1 LPSGRRLSIAGSL
14 IRERLVRRWRAPDVV
29 FAGAAAASV
38 PVLLWFGRGLT
49 FFSDEWAFIA
59 ERSLTDPSTWW
70 APHNEHWSTIPILVY
85 RALVETVGLRTYVP
99 YLALVILLNVVVA
112 VLVRRQVERRAGPW
126 PALAAGMLV
135 LFLGSGFEN
144 LYWGFQVGFVG
155 ATALGMGALEVLD
168 GAPTRGRAAALV
180 VLLVAGL
187 MTAGVGLFF
196 LAVVAVELLFR
207 PDRRRWLGLLLIP
220 IGIYATWFILIGREG
235 IGAHRDPFS
244 LATMAHIPE
253 FLVAGFGAAA
263 GAVTGVGPG
272 PGVVVAAVILAA
284 ALWHLA
290 RKRELPVRLVAA
302 SVGIAVQY
310 ALIAVTRAGVTT
322 GQVHYS
328 RYTYVAVVLALVA
341 LGALLGPALRDLA
354 RTTGRRR
361 FAGLAGAA
369 VVLELAFI
377 WNLRLLAEGRQIFV
391 ERAEMT
397 RALVTVA
404 LASDRPAAVDLGR
417 SLVLVPSPTRLEG
430 IVAAHGSPLNDV
442 LEPWAVPAIRPE
454 ILAEAERRLIYGA
467 PVPTDEDITN

>member
-1 LPSGRRLSIAGSL
+1 MTAAATATSGPHES
-14 IRERLVRRWRAPDVV
+14 RWRTPDPW
-29 FAGAAAASV
+29 FAVAVAISV
-38 PVLLWFGRGLT
+38 PVLLWLGRGLT
-49 FFSDEWAFIA
+49 FFSDEWAVIA
-59 ERSLTDPSTWW
+59 DRSLGDPSTWW
-70 APHNEHWSTIPILVY
+70 APHNEHWSTLPILAY

-99 YLALVILLNVVVA
+99 YLALVILLNVIVA
-112 VLVRRQVERRAGPW
+112 IMVRRQVARCAGPW

-144 LYWGFQVGFVG
+144 LYWGFQIGFVG

-168 GAPTRGRAAALV
+168 GPPTRGRAAALV

-187 MTAGVGLFF
+187 MTAGVALFF
-196 LAVVAVELLFR
+196 LAAVAVELLFR

-244 LATMAHIPE
+244 LAALAHIPE
-253 FLVAGFGAAA
+253 FLIAGYGAAA
-263 GAVTGVGPG
+263 GALTGVGPG
-272 PGVVVAAVILAA
+272 PGVVVAAAALGA
-284 ALWHLA
+284 ALWRLA
-290 RKRELPVRLVAA
+290 RKRELPIRFVAA

-322 GQVHYS
+322 GQVHYA

-341 LGALLGPALRDLA
+341 LGALLGPWLRDQAL
-354 RTTGRRR
+354 TTGRRR
-361 FAGLAGAA
+361 LAALAGAA
-369 VVLELAFI
+369 IVLEVAFL
-377 WNLRLLAEGRQIFV
+377 WNVRLLVEGRQIFV

-430 IVAAHGSPLNDV
+430 IVAAYGSPLNDV
-442 LEPWAVPAIRPE
+442 LEPWAVPTIRPE

-467 PVPTDEDITN
+467 PIPEDEDTTN

>member
-1 LPSGRRLSIAGSL
+1 
-14 IRERLVRRWRAPDVV
+14 
-29 FAGAAAASV
+29 
-38 PVLLWFGRGLT
+38 
-49 FFSDEWAFIA
+49 
-59 ERSLTDPSTWW
+59 
-70 APHNEHWSTIPILVY
+70 
-85 RALVETVGLRTYVP
+85 
-99 YLALVILLNVVVA
+99 
-112 VLVRRQVERRAGPW
+112 
-126 PALAAGMLV
+126 
-135 LFLGSGFEN
+135 
-144 LYWGFQVGFVG
+144 
-155 ATALGMGALEVLD
+155 
-168 GAPTRGRAAALV
+168 
-180 VLLVAGL
+180 

-220 IGIYATWFILIGREG
+220 IGIYATWFILIGRGG

-244 LATMAHIPE
+244 LAALAHIPE
-253 FLVAGFGAAA
+253 FLIAGYGEAA
-263 GAVTGVGPG
+263 GAITGVGPG

-322 GQVHYS
+322 EQVHYS

-341 LGALLGPALRDLA
+341 LGALLGPSLRDLA

-361 FAGLAGAA
+361 VAGLAGAA

-467 PVPTDEDITN
+467 PVLTDEDTTE